1 MNYSIQKGAVIIIAA
16 GESKRLGTPKQ
27 LLPYQGETL
36 LNRLISNLK
45 QATDFPIFLILGAAA
60 EKIIQEIGATDF
72 SITINE
78 NWREGMASSIR
89 LGIQVA
95 QKNISDLEG
104 ILMVVCDQP
113 FIAAHNIQALIQLQ
127 QHTGLPIAACY
138 YANTLGTPALFH
150 KSIFPD
156 LLELRGDVGA
166 KNIILQRGAEVAKLH
181 FEEGLVD
188 IDTPEDYQQL
198 LASKP

>member
-1 MNYSIQKGAVIIIAA
+1 MKYPIQTGAVVIVAA

-27 LLPYQGETL
+27 LLPYQGDTL
-36 LNRLISNLK
+36 LNRLIANLK
-45 QATDFPIFLILGAAA
+45 QATDFPVFLIVGASS
-60 EKIIQEIGATDF
+60 EKIISAISDTTI
-72 SITINE
+72 SIAHNE

-95 QKNISDLEG
+95 QKNIPNLAG
-104 ILMVVCDQP
+104 ILLVVCDQP
-113 FIAAHNIQALIQLQ
+113 FIAVPNIQALIKLQ
-127 QHTGLPIAACY
+127 QNTDLPIAASY

-150 KSIFPD
+150 KTVFPD
-156 LLELRGDVGA
+156 LLQLSGDVGA
-166 KNIILQRGAEVAKLH
+166 KNIIQQRGKEVAKLH

>member
-1 MNYSIQKGAVIIIAA
+1 MKYPIQTGAVVIVAA

-27 LLPYQGETL
+27 LLPYQGDTL
-36 LNRLISNLK
+36 LNRLIANLK
-45 QATDFPIFLILGAAA
+45 QATDFPVFLIVGASA
-60 EKIIQEIGATDF
+60 EKIISAISDTTI
-72 SITINE
+72 SIALNE

-95 QKNISDLEG
+95 QKNIPNLAG
-104 ILMVVCDQP
+104 ILLVVCDQP
-113 FIAAHNIQALIQLQ
+113 FIAVPNIQALIKLQ
-127 QHTGLPIAACY
+127 QNTDLPIAASY

-150 KSIFPD
+150 KTVFPD
-156 LLELRGDVGA
+156 LLQLSGDVGA
-166 KNIILQRGAEVAKLH
+166 KNIIQQREKEVAKLH

>member
-1 MNYSIQKGAVIIIAA
+1 MNYPIQKGAVVIVAA

-27 LLPYQGETL
+27 LLPYQGGTL
-36 LNRLISNLK
+36 LNRLIANLK
-45 QATDFPIFLILGAAA
+45 QATDFPIFLILGASS
-60 EKIIQEIGATDF
+60 EKIIKEISATDF

-78 NWREGMASSIR
+78 NWQEGMASSIR

-95 QKNISDLEG
+95 QKNVPNLEG
-104 ILMVVCDQP
+104 IMLVVCDQP
-113 FIAAHNIQALIQLQ
+113 FIAVANIQALIKLQ
-127 QHTGLPIAACY
+127 KNSNLPIAASY
-138 YANTLGTPALFH
+138 YANILGTPALFH
-150 KSIFPD
+150 KSVFPD
-156 LLELRGDVGA
+156 LLKLSGDVGA
-166 KNIILQRGAEVAKLH
+166 KNIIQQRGTEVAKLH

>member
-1 MNYSIQKGAVIIIAA
+1 MNYSIKNGGVVIVAG
-16 GESKRLGTPKQ
+16 GESKRLGIPKQ
-27 LLPYQGETL
+27 LLSYQGETL
-36 LNRLISNLK
+36 LNRLIAKLK
-45 QATDFPIFLILGAAA
+45 QATNFPIFLILGASA

-78 NWREGMASSIR
+78 NWQEGMASSIR

-95 QKNISDLEG
+95 QKNIPDLEG
-104 ILMVVCDQP
+104 ILLVVCDQP
-113 FIAAHNIQALIQLQ
+113 FIAVANIQALIQLQ
-127 QHTGLPIAACY
+127 QHSDLPIAACY

-156 LLELRGDVGA
+156 LLQLRGDVGA

>member
-1 MNYSIQKGAVIIIAA
+1 MNYPIQKGAVVIVAA

-36 LNRLISNLK
+36 LNRLIANLK
-45 QATDFPIFLILGAAA
+45 QATDFPIFLILGASS
-60 EKIIQEIGATDF
+60 EKIIKEISATDF

-78 NWREGMASSIR
+78 NWQEGMASSIR

-95 QKNISDLEG
+95 QKNVPNLEG
-104 ILMVVCDQP
+104 IMLVVCDQP
-113 FIAAHNIQALIQLQ
+113 FIAVANIQALIKLQ
-127 QHTGLPIAACY
+127 KNTNLPIAASY

-150 KSIFPD
+150 KSVFPD
-156 LLELRGDVGA
+156 LLKLSGDVGA
-166 KNIILQRGAEVAKLH
+166 KNIIQQRGTEVAKLH

>member
-1 MNYSIQKGAVIIIAA
+1 MNYRIQTGAVVIVAA

-27 LLPYQGETL
+27 LLPYQGDTL
-36 LNRLISNLK
+36 LNRLIANLK
-45 QATDFPIFLILGAAA
+45 QASDFPIFLILGASS
-60 EKIIQEIGATDF
+60 EKIIKEISATDF

-78 NWREGMASSIR
+78 NWQEGMASSIR

-95 QKNISDLEG
+95 QKNVPNLEG
-104 ILMVVCDQP
+104 IMLVVCDQP
-113 FIAAHNIQALIQLQ
+113 FIAVANIQALIKLQ
-127 QHTGLPIAACY
+127 KNTNLPIAASY
-138 YANTLGTPALFH
+138 YANILGTPALFH
-150 KSIFPD
+150 KSVFPD
-156 LLELRGDVGA
+156 LLKLSGDVGA
-166 KNIILQRGAEVAKLH
+166 KNIIQQRGTEVAKLH

>member
-1 MNYSIQKGAVIIIAA
+1 MNYSIQNGGVVIVAG
-16 GESKRLGTPKQ
+16 GESKRLGIPKQ
-27 LLPYQGETL
+27 LLSYQGETL
-36 LNRLISNLK
+36 LNRLIANLK
-45 QATDFPIFLILGAAA
+45 QATNFPVFLILGASA

-95 QKNISDLEG
+95 QKNIPDLEG

-113 FIAAHNIQALIQLQ
+113 FIAVHNIQALIQLQ
-127 QHTGLPIAACY
+127 QHTGLPIAACFY
-138 YANTLGTPALFH
+138 SNTLGTPALFH

-156 LLELRGDVGA
+156 LLELHGDVGA

>member
-1 MNYSIQKGAVIIIAA
+1 MNYRIQTGAVVIVAA

-27 LLPYQGETL
+27 LLPYQGDTL
-36 LNRLISNLK
+36 LNRLIANLK
-45 QATDFPIFLILGAAA
+45 QASDFPIFLILGASS
-60 EKIIQEIGATDF
+60 EKIIEEIGATDF

-78 NWREGMASSIR
+78 NWQEGMASSIR

-95 QKNISDLEG
+95 QKNVPNLEG
-104 ILMVVCDQP
+104 IMLVVCDQP
-113 FIAAHNIQALIQLQ
+113 FIAVANIQALIKLQ
-127 QHTGLPIAACY
+127 KNTNLPIAASY
-138 YANTLGTPALFH
+138 YANILGTPALFH
-150 KSIFPD
+150 KSVFPD
-156 LLELRGDVGA
+156 LLKLSGDVGA
-166 KNIILQRGAEVAKLH
+166 KNIIQQRGTEVAKLH

>member
-36 LNRLISNLK
+36 LNRLIANLK
-45 QATDFPIFLILGAAA
+45 QATNFPVFLILGASS

-95 QKNISDLEG
+95 QKNIPDLEG

-127 QHTGLPIAACY
+127 QHTCLPIAACY

-188 IDTPEDYQQL
+188 IDTPDDYQQL
-198 LASKP
+198 LASKT

>member
-1 MNYSIQKGAVIIIAA
+1 MNYPIQKGAVVIVAA

-27 LLPYQGETL
+27 LLPYQGGTL
-36 LNRLISNLK
+36 LNRLIANLK
-45 QATDFPIFLILGAAA
+45 QATDFPIFLILGASS
-60 EKIIQEIGATDF
+60 EKIIEEISATDF

-78 NWREGMASSIR
+78 NWQEGMASSIR

-95 QKNISDLEG
+95 QKNVPNLEG
-104 ILMVVCDQP
+104 IMLVVCDQP
-113 FIAAHNIQALIQLQ
+113 FIAVANIQALIKLQ
-127 QHTGLPIAACY
+127 KNSNLPIAASY
-138 YANTLGTPALFH
+138 YANILGTPALFH
-150 KSIFPD
+150 KSVFPD
-156 LLELRGDVGA
+156 LLKLSGDVGA
-166 KNIILQRGAEVAKLH
+166 KNIIQQRGTEVAKLH

>member
-36 LNRLISNLK
+36 LNRLIANLK
-45 QATDFPIFLILGAAA
+45 QATNFPVFLILGASA

-95 QKNISDLEG
+95 QKNIPDLEG

-138 YANTLGTPALFH
+138 YANNLGTPALFH
-150 KSIFPD
+150 KSIFSD

>member
-1 MNYSIQKGAVIIIAA
+1 MNYPIQKGGVVIVAA
-16 GESKRLGTPKQ
+16 GESKRLGIPKQ

-36 LNRLISNLK
+36 LNRLIAKLK
-45 QATDFPIFLILGAAA
+45 QATNFPIFLILGASA

-78 NWREGMASSIR
+78 NWQEGMASSIR

-95 QKNISDLEG
+95 QKNIPDLEG
-104 ILMVVCDQP
+104 ILLVVCDQP
-113 FIAAHNIQALIQLQ
+113 FIAISNIQALIQLQ
-127 QHTGLPIAACY
+127 QHSDLPIAACY

-156 LLELRGDVGA
+156 LLQLRGDVGA